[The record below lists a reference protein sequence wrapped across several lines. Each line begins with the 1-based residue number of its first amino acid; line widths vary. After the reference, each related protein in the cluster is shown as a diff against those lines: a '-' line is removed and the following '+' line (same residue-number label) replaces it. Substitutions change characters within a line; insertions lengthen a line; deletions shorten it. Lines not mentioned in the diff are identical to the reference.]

1 MRRGGARREVSD
13 RVVLRQGTRTLEGWA
28 LNVSR
33 GGLRIISEG
42 VVELGEI
49 FDISLGDDP
58 LERVGKV
65 VWLQQEPDGF
75 ICGLAYVI
83 GADES
88 PKTVPPPPP
97 GSQVL

>member
-13 RVVLRQGTRTLEGWA
+13 RVVLRRGPRLVAGWA

-33 GGLRIISEG
+33 GGLRLISEDTL
-42 VVELGEI
+42 ELGET
-49 FDISLGDDP
+49 FDVTLGDDP
-58 LERVGKV
+58 LVREGRV
-65 VWLQQEPDGF
+65 VWLQQEPDGV
-75 ICGLAYVI
+75 ICGIAYVL
-83 GADES
+83 GADEP